1 MCIRDRSFYNVFL
14 NFIEMKKIILG
25 LALCVSVF
33 GFSQGNTHT
42 QAAGKFE
49 GLAMTPPMGWN
60 SWNTF
65 ATNID
70 EKLIKETADI
80 MVSSGLAAA
89 GYNYIVLDDGW
100 MTRERDA
107 NGDLVPD
114 PVKFPSGMKAL
125 IDYVHSKGL
134 KFGLYNCAGT
144 QTCAGYPGTRGYEYQ
159 DARFYAKLGIDF
171 LKYDWCNTKG
181 ITAPEA
187 YTTMSNALKTA
198 GRPIVFSLCEWGD
211 NQPWEWG
218 KPVGNLWRISGDIY
232 PCFDCEYKHPEN
244 WSSWGFMK
252 IAEMRKDIRKYSG
265 PDHWNDFDM
274 MEVGNEMNDTEDKS
288 HFAMWCML
296 SSPLFTG
303 NDYRKM
309 SKETLAILT
318 NKELIAVNQ
327 DKLGIQGFKHSAED
341 GLEVWVKPLSD
352 GNWAVTFLNRSEVSK
367 KINFD
372 WKKNAIKDVDFGYE
386 ADFNKTTFKL
396 KNLWTNKDSGNTK
409 KNFTAELASHDCI
422 TLKLSL

>member
-1 MCIRDRSFYNVFL
+1 
-14 NFIEMKKIILG
+14 MKRIILIFI
-25 LALCVSVF
+25 LSISFL

-42 QAAGKFE
+42 QSGGKFE

-70 EKLIKETADI
+70 EKLVKETADI
-80 MVSSGLAAA
+80 MVSSGMAAA

-100 MTRERDA
+100 MAKERDA

-114 PVKFPSGMKAL
+114 PVKFPNGMKAV
-125 IDYVHSKGL
+125 IDYVHGKGL

-232 PCFDCEYKHPEN
+232 PCFDCEFKHPEN

-252 IAEMRKDIRKYSG
+252 IVEMRKDIRKYSG

-288 HFAMWCML
+288 HFAMWCMMA
-296 SSPLFTG
+296 SPLVAG
-303 NDYRKM
+303 NDFRKM
-309 SKETLAILT
+309 SKETIAILT
-318 NKELIAVNQ
+318 NKELIAVDQ
-327 DKLGIQGFKHSAED
+327 DKLGIQGFKYSAED

-352 GNWAVTFLNRSEVSK
+352 GNWAVTFLNRSEVAK

-372 WKKNAIKDVDFGYE
+372 WKKHIIKDADFGYE
-386 ADFNKTTFKL
+386 ADFSKTAFKL
-396 KNLWTNKDSGNTK
+396 KDLWKNKEIGNTK
-409 KNFTAELASHDCI
+409 KNFVSDLAPHDVI
-422 TLKLSL
+422 TLRLIP

>member
-1 MCIRDRSFYNVFL
+1 
-14 NFIEMKKIILG
+14 MKN
-25 LALCVSVF
+25 ALLLLIALSITSF
-33 GFSQGNTHT
+33 GFGQGNTHK
-42 QAAGKFE
+42 QEGGKFE

-70 EKLIKETADI
+70 EKLVKETADI

-100 MTRERDA
+100 MTHERDE

-114 PVKFPSGMKAL
+114 PQKFPSGMKAL
-125 IDYVHSKGL
+125 IEYVHSKGL

-144 QTCAGYPGTRGYEYQ
+144 KTCAGYPGTRGYEYQ
-159 DARFYAKLGIDF
+159 DARFYARLGIDF
-171 LKYDWCNTKG
+171 LKYDWCNTEG
-181 ITAPEA
+181 ITAKEA
-187 YTTMSNALKTA
+187 YKTMSNALKTA

-218 KPVGNLWRISGDIY
+218 KPIGNLWRISGDIY
-232 PCFDCEYKHPEN
+232 PCFDCEFKHPEN

-252 IAEMRKDIRKYSG
+252 IIDMRKDIRKYSG

-288 HFAMWCML
+288 HFAMWCMVA
-296 SSPLFTG
+296 SPLFTG

-318 NKELIAVNQ
+318 NKELLAINQ
-327 DKLGIQGFKHSAED
+327 DKLGIQGFKYKVID
-341 GLEVWVKPLSD
+341 GVEVWVKPLSD
-352 GNWAVTFLNRSEVSK
+352 GAWAVSFLNRTDSLK

-372 WKKNAIKDVDFGYE
+372 WKKNNFKDSDFGFE
-386 ADFNKTTFKL
+386 TDFSKTTFKVKDL
-396 KNLWTNKDSGNTK
+396 WKNKEAGTTK
-409 KNFTAELASHDCI
+409 KIFISEIASHDVI
-422 TLKLSL
+422 TLKLTP

>member
-1 MCIRDRSFYNVFL
+1 
-14 NFIEMKKIILG
+14 MKKTIVL
-25 LALCVSVF
+25 LAVLSSFNF

-42 QAAGKFE
+42 QTGGKFE

-70 EKLIKETADI
+70 EKLVKETADI

-114 PVKFPSGMKAL
+114 PAKFPNGMKAL

-232 PCFDCEYKHPEN
+232 PCFDCEFKHPEN

-318 NKELIAVNQ
+318 NKELIAINQ

-352 GNWAVTFLNRSEVSK
+352 GNWAVTFLNRSDVAK

-372 WKKNAIKDVDFGYE
+372 WKKNAFKDLDFGYE

-396 KNLWTNKDSGNTK
+396 KNLWTNKEAGNTK

>member
-1 MCIRDRSFYNVFL
+1 MMKNIISALFL
-14 NFIEMKKIILG
+14 CAS
-25 LALCVSVF
+25 AL

-42 QAAGKFE
+42 QTGGKFE

-70 EKLIKETADI
+70 EKLVKETADI

-100 MTRERDA
+100 MTKERDA

-114 PVKFPSGMKAL
+114 PVKFPNGMKAVV
-125 IDYVHSKGL
+125 DYVHSKGL

-159 DARFYAKLGIDF
+159 DARFYAKLEIDF

-198 GRPIVFSLCEWGD
+198 RRPIVFSLCEWGD

-232 PCFDCEYKHPEN
+232 PCFDCEFKHPEN

-318 NKELIAVNQ
+318 NKELIAINQ
-327 DKLGIQGFKHSAED
+327 DKLGIQGFKYAVED
-341 GLEVWVKPLSD
+341 GVEVWVKPLSG
-352 GNWAVTFLNRSEVSK
+352 GNWAVTFLNRTDAAK

-372 WKKNAIKDVDFGYE
+372 WKKNTVKDADFGYE
-386 ADFNKTTFKL
+386 ADFAKSTFKL
-396 KNLWTNKDSGNTK
+396 KNLWTNKEAGNTK

-422 TLKLSL
+422 TLKLSLLNKE

>member
-1 MCIRDRSFYNVFL
+1 
-14 NFIEMKKIILG
+14 MKKIVLVF
-25 LALCVSVF
+25 ALSISVL
-33 GFSQGNTHT
+33 GFSQGNTHNQT
-42 QAAGKFE
+42 AGKFE

-70 EKLIKETADI
+70 EKLVKETADI

-100 MTRERDA
+100 MAKERDA

-114 PVKFPSGMKAL
+114 PVKFPNGMKTV
-125 IDYVHSKGL
+125 IDYVHTKGL

-232 PCFDCEYKHPEN
+232 PCFDCEFKHPEN

-274 MEVGNEMNDTEDKS
+274 MEVGNEMNDTEDKA

-296 SSPLFTG
+296 ASPLFSG

-327 DKLGIQGFKHSAED
+327 DKLGVQGFKFSAED

-352 GNWAVTFLNRSEVSK
+352 GNWAVTFLNRSDVAK

-372 WKKNAIKDVDFGYE
+372 WKKNAIKDADFGYE
-386 ADFNKTTFKL
+386 ADFNKTVFKL
-396 KNLWTNKDSGNTK
+396 KDLWKNKETGNTK
-409 KNFTAELASHDCI
+409 KNFQAEIASHDVI
-422 TLKLSL
+422 TLKLIP

>member
-1 MCIRDRSFYNVFL
+1 
-14 NFIEMKKIILG
+14 MKKIILG
-25 LALCVSVF
+25 LALCFSVF

-42 QAAGKFE
+42 QTAGKFE

-70 EKLIKETADI
+70 EKLVKETADI

-100 MTRERDA
+100 MTKERDA
-107 NGDLVPD
+107 NGDLIPD

-232 PCFDCEYKHPEN
+232 PCFDCEFKHPEN

-318 NKELIAVNQ
+318 NKELIAINQ

-386 ADFNKTTFKL
+386 ADFQKTTFKL
-396 KNLWTNKDSGNTK
+396 KNLWTNKDAGNTK

>member
-1 MCIRDRSFYNVFL
+1 
-14 NFIEMKKIILG
+14 MKKIVLM
-25 LALCVSVF
+25 LAFSISCL

-42 QAAGKFE
+42 QAGGKFE

-65 ATNID
+65 GTSID
-70 EKLIKETADI
+70 EKLVKETADI
-80 MVSSGLAAA
+80 MVSSGMAAA

-107 NGDLVPD
+107 NGDLIPD
-114 PVKFPSGMKAL
+114 PAKFPSGMKAV

-159 DARFYAKLGIDF
+159 DARFYARLGIDF
-171 LKYDWCNTKG
+171 LKYDWCNTQG
-181 ITAPEA
+181 ITAKEA
-187 YTTMSNALKTA
+187 YATMSNAIKTA
-198 GRPIVFSLCEWGD
+198 GRPMVFSLCEWGD

-218 KPVGNLWRISGDIY
+218 KPIGNLWRISGDIY
-232 PCFDCEYKHPEN
+232 PCFDCEFKHPEN

-252 IAEMRKDIRKYSG
+252 IVEMRKDIRKYSG

-288 HFAMWCML
+288 HFAMWCMMA
-296 SSPLFTG
+296 SPLVAG
-303 NDYRKM
+303 NDFRKM

-327 DKLGIQGFKHSAED
+327 DKLGIQGFKYGAED

-352 GNWAVTFLNRSEVSK
+352 GNWAVTFLNRSEVPK
-367 KINFD
+367 KVNFD
-372 WKKNAIKDVDFGYE
+372 WKKHSIKDADFGYE
-386 ADFNKTTFKL
+386 ADFSKTVFKL
-396 KNLWTNKDSGNTK
+396 KELWKNKETGSTK
-409 KNFTAELASHDCI
+409 KNFVTDLAPHDSV
-422 TLKLSL
+422 TLRLIP

>member
-1 MCIRDRSFYNVFL
+1 
-14 NFIEMKKIILG
+14 MKKIILVF
-25 LALCVSVF
+25 ALSVSSLV
-33 GFSQGNTHT
+33 FSQGNTHT
-42 QAAGKFE
+42 QLAGKFE

-65 ATNID
+65 GTSID
-70 EKLIKETADI
+70 EKLVKETADI
-80 MVSSGLAAA
+80 MVSSGMAAA

-107 NGDLVPD
+107 NGDLIPD
-114 PVKFPSGMKAL
+114 PVKFPGGMKAV

-171 LKYDWCNTKG
+171 LKYDWCNTQG
-181 ITAPEA
+181 ITAKEA

-232 PCFDCEYKHPEN
+232 PCFDCEFKHEEGN

-252 IAEMRKDIRKYSG
+252 IVEMRKDIRKYSG

-288 HFAMWCML
+288 HFAMWCMMA
-296 SSPLFTG
+296 SPLVAG
-303 NDYRKM
+303 NDFRKM

-318 NKELIAVNQ
+318 NKELIAVDQ
-327 DKLGIQGFKHSAED
+327 DKLGIQGFKYSAED
-341 GLEVWVKPLSD
+341 GLEVWVKPLSE
-352 GNWAVTFLNRSEVSK
+352 GNWAVTFLNRSEVAK
-367 KINFD
+367 KVNFD
-372 WKKNAIKDVDFGYE
+372 WKKQTIKDVDFGYE
-386 ADFNKTTFKL
+386 ANFSKTVYKL
-396 KNLWTNKDSGNTK
+396 KDLWKNKEIGTTK
-409 KNFTAELASHDCI
+409 KNFTADIAPHDVI
-422 TLKLSL
+422 TLRLIP

>member
-1 MCIRDRSFYNVFL
+1 
-14 NFIEMKKIILG
+14 MKKTIVL
-25 LALCVSVF
+25 LAVLSSFNF

-42 QAAGKFE
+42 QTGGKFE

-70 EKLIKETADI
+70 EKLVKETADI

-100 MTRERDA
+100 MTKERNA

-114 PVKFPSGMKAL
+114 PAKFPNGMKAL

-232 PCFDCEYKHPEN
+232 PCFDCEFKHPEN

-318 NKELIAVNQ
+318 NKELIAINQ
-327 DKLGIQGFKHSAED
+327 DKLGIQGFKHSVED

-352 GNWAVTFLNRSEVSK
+352 GNWAVTFLNRSDVSK

-372 WKKNAIKDVDFGYE
+372 WKNNTFKDLDFGYE

-396 KNLWTNKDSGNTK
+396 KNLWTNKEAGNTK

>member
-1 MCIRDRSFYNVFL
+1 
-14 NFIEMKKIILG
+14 MKKTVLL
-25 LALCVSVF
+25 LAVLSCFNF

-42 QAAGKFE
+42 QTAGKFE

-70 EKLIKETADI
+70 EKLVKETADI

-100 MTRERDA
+100 MTKERSA

-114 PVKFPSGMKAL
+114 PVKFPNGMKAV

-232 PCFDCEYKHPEN
+232 PCFDCEFKHPEN

-318 NKELIAVNQ
+318 NKELIAINQ
-327 DKLGIQGFKHSAED
+327 DKLGIQGFKHAIED
-341 GLEVWVKPLSD
+341 GVEVWVKPLSD
-352 GNWAVTFLNRSEVSK
+352 GNWAVTFLNRTDVAK

-372 WKKNAIKDVDFGYE
+372 WKKNVIKDVDFGYE
-386 ADFNKTTFKL
+386 ADFAKSTFKI
-396 KNLWTNKDSGNTK
+396 KNLWTNKEAGNTK

>member
-1 MCIRDRSFYNVFL
+1 
-14 NFIEMKKIILG
+14 MKKIVLG
-25 LALCVSVF
+25 LILLSSVLV
-33 GFSQGNTHT
+33 FSQGNTHN
-42 QAAGKFE
+42 QVGGKFE

-70 EKLIKETADI
+70 EKLVKETADI
-80 MVSSGLAAA
+80 MVSSGMAAA

-100 MTRERDA
+100 MAKERDA

-114 PVKFPSGMKAL
+114 PVKFPNGMKAV

-187 YTTMSNALKTA
+187 YTTMSNALKIA

-232 PCFDCEYKHPEN
+232 PCFDCEFKHPEN

-252 IAEMRKDIRKYSG
+252 IADMRKDIRKYSG

-274 MEVGNEMNDTEDKS
+274 MEVGNEMNDIEDKA
-288 HFAMWCML
+288 HFSIWCML
-296 SSPLFTG
+296 ASPLFSG

-309 SKETLAILT
+309 TKETLAILT

-327 DKLGIQGFKHSAED
+327 DKLGIQGFKYLAED
-341 GLEVWVKPLSD
+341 GVEVWVKPLSD
-352 GNWAVTFLNRSEVSK
+352 DNWAITFLNRSDVAK

-372 WKKNAIKDVDFGYE
+372 WKKYLIKDVDFGYE
-386 ADFNKTTFKL
+386 ADFNKKVFRL
-396 KNLWTNKDSGNTK
+396 KDLWKNKEIGNTK
-409 KNFTAELASHDCI
+409 KNFTADLGSHDVI
-422 TLKLSL
+422 TLRLIP

>member
-1 MCIRDRSFYNVFL
+1 
-14 NFIEMKKIILG
+14 MKKIILVF
-25 LALCVSVF
+25 ALSVSSLV
-33 GFSQGNTHT
+33 FSQGNTHT
-42 QAAGKFE
+42 QLAGKFE

-65 ATNID
+65 GTSID
-70 EKLIKETADI
+70 EKLVKETADI
-80 MVSSGLAAA
+80 MVSSGMAAA

-107 NGDLVPD
+107 NGDLIPD
-114 PVKFPSGMKAL
+114 PVKFPGGMKAV

-171 LKYDWCNTKG
+171 LKYDWCNTQG
-181 ITAPEA
+181 ITAKEA

-232 PCFDCEYKHPEN
+232 PCFDCEFKHEEGN

-252 IAEMRKDIRKYSG
+252 IVEMRKDIRKYSG

-288 HFAMWCML
+288 HFAMWCMMA
-296 SSPLFTG
+296 SPLVAG
-303 NDYRKM
+303 NDFRKM

-318 NKELIAVNQ
+318 NKELIAVDQ
-327 DKLGIQGFKHSAED
+327 DKLGIQGFKYSAED

-352 GNWAVTFLNRSEVSK
+352 GNWAVTFLNRSEVAK
-367 KINFD
+367 KVNFD
-372 WKKNAIKDVDFGYE
+372 WKKQTIKDVDFGYE
-386 ADFNKTTFKL
+386 ANFSKTVYKL
-396 KNLWTNKDSGNTK
+396 KDLWKNKEIGTTK
-409 KNFTAELASHDCI
+409 KNFTADIAPHDVI
-422 TLKLSL
+422 TLRLIP

>member
-1 MCIRDRSFYNVFL
+1 
-14 NFIEMKKIILG
+14 MKKTVL
-25 LALCVSVF
+25 LLFALSISGF

-42 QAAGKFE
+42 QKAGKFE

-65 ATNID
+65 ETNID
-70 EKLIKETADI
+70 EKLVKETADI
-80 MVSSGLAAA
+80 MVSSGMAAA

-114 PVKFPSGMKAL
+114 PVKFPNGMKAV

-171 LKYDWCNTKG
+171 LKYDWCNTQG
-181 ITAPEA
+181 ITAKEA

-198 GRPIVFSLCEWGD
+198 GKPIVFSLCEWGD

-218 KPVGNLWRISGDIY
+218 KPIGNLWRISGDIY
-232 PCFDCEYKHPEN
+232 PCFDCEFKHEEGN

-252 IAEMRKDIRKYSG
+252 IIEMRKDIRKYSG

-274 MEVGNEMNDTEDKS
+274 MEVGDGMTNTEDKA
-288 HFAMWCML
+288 HFTMWSMMA
-296 SSPLFTG
+296 SPLIAG
-303 NDYRKM
+303 NDFRKM

-327 DKLGIQGFKHSAED
+327 DKLGVQGFKYSAEE

-352 GNWAVTFLNRSEVSK
+352 GNWAVTFLNRSDVAK

-372 WKKNAIKDVDFGYE
+372 WKKHIIKDADFGYE
-386 ADFNKTTFKL
+386 ADFNKTVFKL
-396 KNLWTNKDSGNTK
+396 KDLWKNKEIGNTK
-409 KNFTAELASHDCI
+409 KNFVSDIAPHDVI
-422 TLKLSL
+422 TLRLIP

>member
-1 MCIRDRSFYNVFL
+1 M
-14 NFIEMKKIILG
+14 MKKIISVLLLSVSALG
-25 LALCVSVF
+25 F
-33 GFSQGNTHT
+33 GQGNTHNQT
-42 QAAGKFE
+42 GGKFE

-70 EKLIKETADI
+70 EKLVKETADI

-114 PVKFPSGMKAL
+114 PVKFPNGMKAL

-181 ITAPEA
+181 INAPEA

-232 PCFDCEYKHPEN
+232 PCFDCEFKHAEN

-318 NKELIAVNQ
+318 NKDLIAVNQ
-327 DKLGIQGFKHSAED
+327 DKLGIQGFKYAAED

-352 GNWAVTFLNRSEVSK
+352 GNWAITFLNRSDVAK

-372 WKKNAIKDVDFGYE
+372 FKKNTIKDADFGYE
-386 ADFNKTTFKL
+386 ADFGKITYKI
-396 KNLWTNKDSGNTK
+396 KDLWKNKDIGTTK
-409 KNFTAELASHDCI
+409 KRFVSDLASHDVI
-422 TLKLSL
+422 TLRLIP

>member
-1 MCIRDRSFYNVFL
+1 
-14 NFIEMKKIILG
+14 MKKIISAF
-25 LALCVSVF
+25 ALFVSCLSF
-33 GFSQGNTHT
+33 GQGNTHN
-42 QAAGKFE
+42 QAGGKFE

-70 EKLIKETADI
+70 EKLVKETADI

-232 PCFDCEYKHPEN
+232 PCFDCEFKHPEN

-318 NKELIAVNQ
+318 NKDLIAVNQ
-327 DKLGIQGFKHSAED
+327 DKLGIQGFKYASED

-352 GNWAVTFLNRSEVSK
+352 GNWAITFINRSDVAK
-367 KINFD
+367 KVNFD
-372 WKKNAIKDVDFGYE
+372 FKKNIIKDADFGYE
-386 ADFNKTTFKL
+386 ADFNKVTYKIKDL
-396 KNLWTNKDSGNTK
+396 WKNKEIGTTK
-409 KNFTAELASHDCI
+409 KNFASDLASYDVI
-422 TLKLSL
+422 TLRLTP